1 MSNTPRHQDS
11 NTVTIAA
18 DTTFNTVVTD
28 IVSPIVA
35 GQNSVLTGLIDTRLQ
50 QRLADSTINAQ
61 FLFVT
66 ASNFTATANGTG
78 DNFTIGDDVKIG
90 DVNISNTLGL
100 KGIQDPTQGYVKF
113 GTTGPV
119 FGFASTAA
127 LPVAGVAVTGSLIQK
142 GVNLYFYNGQAGNGG
157 WATVI

>member
-18 DTTFNTVVTD
+18 DTNLNAVIDARVASVSSITNGTV
-28 IVSPIVA
+28 S
-35 GQNSVLTGLIDTRLQ
+35 
-50 QRLADSTINAQ
+50 AQ

-66 ASNFTATANGTG
+66 ASNFTATANGSG
-78 DNFTIGDDVKIG
+78 DNITIGDDVKIG

-100 KGIQDPTQGYVKF
+100 KGIQDPTQGYIKF

-119 FGFASTAA
+119 FGFASTSA
-127 LPVAGVAVTGSLIQK
+127 LPVAGTAVTGSLIQK
-142 GVNLYFYNGQAGNGG
+142 NGSLYFYNGQAGNGG

>member
-1 MSNTPRHQDS
+1 MSNNPRHQDS

-18 DTTFNTVVTD
+18 DTNINAVIDARVALVSSITNGTV
-28 IVSPIVA
+28 
-35 GQNSVLTGLIDTRLQ
+35 
-50 QRLADSTINAQ
+50 NAQ

-90 DVNISNTLGL
+90 DVNVSNTLGL

-113 GTTGPV
+113 GTTGPI

-127 LPVAGVAVTGSLIQK
+127 LPAVGTGVTGSLLQS
-142 GVNLYFYNGQAGNGG
+142 GSHLYFYNGTSGNGG

>member
-1 MSNTPRHQDS
+1 MDNIQRPQDS
-11 NTVTIAA
+11 NTVTIPAN
-18 DTTFNTVVTD
+18 TTTNAVIDARISANPPLTN
-28 IVSPIVA
+28 
-35 GQNSVLTGLIDTRLQ
+35 GSV
-50 QRLADSTINAQ
+50 NAQ

-66 ASNFTATANGTG
+66 ASNFTATANGSG

-100 KGIQDPTQGYVKF
+100 KGIQDPTQGYIKF

-119 FGFASTAA
+119 FGFASSAA
-127 LPVAGVAVTGSLIQK
+127 LPVAGTAVTGSLIQK
-142 GVNLYFYNGQAGNGG
+142 GSNLYFYNGQVANGG